1 MNNQEKYDISFTEA
15 FSIDKKKLEK
25 NLEYNSIDEWDS
37 IGHMTLISELEKNF
51 NISIETDDVID
62 LSSYQKGKTILKKLK
77 GKVLGRFS

>member
-37 IGHMTLISELEKNF
+37 IGHMTLVAELEKNF
-51 NISIETDDVID
+51 KISIETDDVID
-62 LSSYQKGKTILKKLK
+62 LSSYQKGKSILKKYK
-77 GKVLGRFS
+77 IIV